1 MIYNSNMNNLSWLK
15 MKMDIREWMT
25 DKAGDTYWDYGSH
38 IKKNKQTKKQ
48 MNHLF
53 GKFLSTLLCWH
64 GAHHFVSIPWYFQI
78 LSCMHFSTGQLLK
91 QIQNDHMKLVSLWER
106 MNDKNNEN
114 RTHPGKWYRRAR
126 IWKILTLDTF

>member
-15 MKMDIREWMT
+15 MKMDIREWIT
-25 DKAGDTYWDYGSH
+25 EKAGNTYWDYWSH
-38 IKKNKQTKKQ
+38 IKKNKQTNKKTDEPS
-48 MNHLF
+48 F
-53 GKFLSTLLCWH
+53 WKIPFSTFVLILC
-64 GAHHFVSIPWYFQI
+64 WYFQI
-78 LSCMHFSTGQLLK
+78 QSCMHFSTGQLLK

-126 IWKILTLDTF
+126 IWKILTLNTF